1 MRMFILLLVLV
12 NVALFAYFNMDKVL
26 PKKAPTYK
34 ELNPGKLKLLMDE
47 DFGGLEKKKL
57 SARPL
62 NYCYKWGGF
71 TDANLTAA
79 QEVMARLGLEAD
91 VVQESG
97 VKQERRFWIYYP
109 PLATTEK
116 AQAKVEEIKKL
127 GVDELYIVQDSKWR
141 NAISFGLFSEEPL
154 ANNLLKN
161 LRAKGVNHAV
171 KSLRNQGNA
180 TSSLVAKSV
189 SAESAVELYKIRPEF
204 VGSEVMPVACR

>member
-12 NVALFAYFNMDKVL
+12 NVALLAYFNMDKVL
-26 PKKAPTYK
+26 PKKALTYK

-47 DFGGLEKKKL
+47 DFGSLEKKKL

-62 NYCYKWGGF
+62 NYCYKWGSF
-71 TDANLTAA
+71 TDANLAAA

-204 VGSEVMPVACR
+204 VGSEVTPVACR

>member
-12 NVALFAYFNMDKVL
+12 NVALLAYFNMDKVL
-26 PKKAPTYK
+26 PKKALTYK

-47 DFGGLEKKKL
+47 DFGSLEKKKL

-62 NYCYKWGGF
+62 NYCYKWGSF
-71 TDANLTAA
+71 TDANLAAA

-116 AQAKVEEIKKL
+116 AQAKVEEIKNL

-171 KSLRNQGNA
+171 KSIRNQGNA

-204 VGSEVMPVACR
+204 VGSEVTPVACR

>member
-12 NVALFAYFNMDKVL
+12 NVALLAYFNMDKVL
-26 PKKAPTYK
+26 PKKALTYK

-62 NYCYKWGGF
+62 SYCYKWGSF
-71 TDANLTAA
+71 TDANLAAA

-109 PLATTEK
+109 PLATTEE

-204 VGSEVMPVACR
+204 VGSEVTPVACR